1 MEHDPYGERLD
12 FDPTSGRFMG
22 ALTAVLGAGGV
33 LVTLAFPGDYPPQ
46 VATGGL
52 LAIAL
57 AWTAMLRPRVW
68 LEGHRLVLRGML
80 STLHLPLARLQSV
93 VVQQVLVATVDDKR
107 HANPGVGRS
116 RFRAMRKPRST
127 RDLTMTPVPG
137 EGWTPDEGADYADF
151 VEDRIRE
158 AAKASQRVPDA
169 PSDVRR
175 EWAWPEVG
183 LVVGSGLLFVVSFW
197 F

>member
-1 MEHDPYGERLD
+1 MEHDPHGERLD
-12 FDPTSGRFMG
+12 FAPTSGRFMG
-22 ALTAVLGAGGV
+22 ALTAALGAVGV
-33 LVTLAFPGDYPPQ
+33 LVTLGFPGDYPPQ

-57 AWTAMLRPRVW
+57 AWSAMLRPRVW

-116 RFRAMRKPRST
+116 RFRAMRRPRST

-137 EGWTPDEGADYADF
+137 EGWTSDEGADYADF

-158 AAKASQRVPDA
+158 AARVARGVPDA

-183 LVVGSGLLFVVSFW
+183 LVVGTSLLFVVSFW

>member
-1 MEHDPYGERLD
+1 MEHDPHGERLD
-12 FDPTSGRFMG
+12 FAPTSGRVMG
-22 ALTAVLGAGGV
+22 VLTAAIGAV
-33 LVTLAFPGDYPPQ
+33 AVILTLAFPGDYPAP

-52 LAIAL
+52 LAVAL
-57 AWTAMLRPRVW
+57 AWSAMLRPRVW
-68 LEGHRLVLRGML
+68 LEGHWLVLRGML
-80 STLHLPLARLQSV
+80 STLHLPLAGLQSI

-137 EGWTPDEGADYADF
+137 EGWTADDGADYADF

-158 AAKASQRVPDA
+158 AAKAAQRVPDA
-169 PSDVRR
+169 PSGVRR
-175 EWAWPEVG
+175 EWAWREVG
-183 LVVGSGLLFVVSFW
+183 LVVGSSLLFVVSFW

>member
-1 MEHDPYGERLD
+1 MEHDPHGERLD
-12 FDPTSGRFMG
+12 FAPTSGRFMG
-22 ALTAVLGAGGV
+22 ALTAALGAVGV

-57 AWTAMLRPRVW
+57 AWSAMLRPRVW

-127 RDLTMTPVPG
+127 RDLTMTAVPG
-137 EGWTPDEGADYADF
+137 EGWTP
-151 VEDRIRE
+151 
-158 AAKASQRVPDA
+158 AAKAAQRVPDA

-183 LVVGSGLLFVVSFW
+183 LVVGTSLLFVVSFW

>member
-1 MEHDPYGERLD
+1 MDHDPHEESLE
-12 FDPTSGRFMG
+12 FAPTSGRVM
-22 ALTAVLGAGGV
+22 GV
-33 LVTLAFPGDYPPQ
+33 LTVLLGVVAVVVTVAFPGDYPVP

-52 LAIAL
+52 LVGVL
-57 AWTAMLRPRVW
+57 AWAAMLRPRVRLDGAW
-68 LEGHRLVLRGML
+68 LVLRGMV
-80 STLHLPLARLQSV
+80 STLRLPLAGLQSV

-107 HANPGVGRS
+107 YANPGVGRS
-116 RFRAMRKPRST
+116 RFRAMRRPRST

-158 AAKASQRVPDA
+158 AARVARGVPDA
-169 PSDVRR
+169 PSGVRR
-175 EWAWPEVG
+175 EWAWPEIA
-183 LVVGSGLLFVVSFW
+183 LVLGSLLLFVVSFS